1 MVDAVKAA
9 LRPEP
14 EDGASPNP
22 QTQEPIKAEGSDPAK
37 AEAEKSP
44 DDELSDDELKS
55 LKPKTAR
62 AIERFRTQVSGLK
75 TEVENLTPKVR
86 EYDRLVGFMKQNDM
100 TPGEFSSGVELMAL
114 MKTGQY
120 EEAYKRLT
128 PIVQQLQGLVGEVL
142 PADLQERV
150 RLGYIAEQ
158 DARELHRSRTQTE
171 LVKQRA
177 EQAQQKATED
187 REKER
192 TQTIVRDV
200 ASTVSEWERAKKASD
215 PDWNLKHARI
225 DQLVRLKVYEEGY
238 PQTKDAAVKMVE
250 AIYADVTKEM
260 RSLAPK
266 PQEKQSVSGRSSSQ
280 TVAEPTNM
288 LDAIRIG
295 LRR

>member
-14 EDGASPNP
+14 EDGASPDP
-22 QTQEPIKAEGSDPAK
+22 QTQDPVKAEGSDPAK
-37 AEAEKSP
+37 AEGEKSE
-44 DDELSDDELKS
+44 DELSEDELKS

-86 EYDRLVGFMKQNDM
+86 EYDRLVGFMQQNDLA
-100 TPGEFSSGVELMAL
+100 PNEFSAGVELMAL

-158 DARELHRSRTQTE
+158 DARELHRSRTRAD
-171 LVKQRA
+171 LVTQRA
-177 EQAQQKATED
+177 EQAQQKTTEE

-192 TQTIVRDV
+192 TQTIIRDV

-215 PDWNLKHARI
+215 PDWNLKHAQI
-225 DQLVRLKVYEEGY
+225 DRLVRLKVYEEGY